1 MNVNHDRQ
9 SYVGG
14 YTSYIHTKD
23 LFKRIIMVLSY
34 PNISL
39 NRMWHI
45 GQIYDLKGFDY
56 SKGHF
61 WGMIHSTPT
70 RDF

>member
-39 NRMWHI
+39 NVAYR
-45 GQIYDLKGFDY
+45 
-56 SKGHF
+56 SN
-61 WGMIHSTPT
+61 T
-70 RDF
+70 